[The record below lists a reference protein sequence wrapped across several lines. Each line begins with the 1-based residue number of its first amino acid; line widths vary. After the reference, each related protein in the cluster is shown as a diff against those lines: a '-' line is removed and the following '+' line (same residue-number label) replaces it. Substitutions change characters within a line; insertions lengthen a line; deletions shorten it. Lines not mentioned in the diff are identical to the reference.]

1 MDTFIQYFV
10 FFSYAFGNLG
20 LSFFTDSS
28 GTFIFCKIVFTVYTS
43 CDPTF

>member
-20 LSFFTDSS
+20 VSFFTDSS
-28 GTFIFCKIVFTVYTS
+28 GTFTFCKIVFTVNTGF
-43 CDPTF
+43 DPTF